1 MNDVSSPTEA
11 GQHPAK
17 PLRARE
23 KMDPRFE
30 AALARVD
37 RQVFLNNRT
46 EGLVVGRSIPSTEN
60 LRRTLAIVTL
70 LPSGP
75 NVLHVGAGLGYAS
88 VVLAQV
94 ARKVV
99 AIEINALLARAIATN
114 IEQLG
119 VGNVVLRHGDGSGGA
134 PDFAPFDLILVASPS
149 IEQKSALL
157 SQLSPRGQLVC
168 VEWGEASL
176 LTLVKYTHDGRHHYV
191 RSEHGYMDF
200 VPNRDEILIELGLV
214 SDELLVRARQLAKTN
229 KTTIIDEVRK
239 LNNLNDME
247 LYRSLARQYGLQL
260 GEVEQLLRKVDP
272 KYFGACSKAFLD
284 HQHLIPLYP
293 EGGSLKVA
301 TDNPTASMVE
311 IQKVFP
317 KEKIGKIL
325 VTPTDFRRLWS
336 AIDLC
341 QPHYQPAPNTEE
353 QSETA
358 EAENFVDAVKPE
370 VEAHLVSVFEALLLD
385 AVAERASDI
394 HIEQYRGVGR
404 VRLRVD
410 GELRDLNHYV
420 LDSEELKGLV
430 NVIKIRAE
438 LNIAERRLP
447 QGGRSVLRVG
457 SLMYDLR
464 IHVQPSLHGEHVIIR
479 LLPQNSELISIARLG
494 MSPTIGESY
503 QRLLR
508 DPAGLVLVVGPT
520 GSGKSTTLYAGLQL
534 LAEDATRKV
543 ITVEDPIEYSIDNIQ
558 QTRVRPEIGFHFT
571 DAMRSFVRQ
580 DPDVI
585 LVGEIRDYETAL
597 EAIRASQT
605 GHVVLSTLHCND
617 AVDAMQRLY
626 DLGVHPNSLASELL
640 AVIAQRLAR
649 RICPHCRVEAE
660 SDPEI
665 LKEVFPD
672 GTPDSFV
679 AYVGKGCDQCG
690 GRGVHGRVAVV
701 EYMRAN
707 ADLRNAISRQIPVA
721 ELRKL
726 ALDCGLVTMRD
737 SALDHVIQGN
747 IPLSEL
753 PRILPA
759 ERMAPEARW
768 QWEATE

>member
-1 MNDVSSPTEA
+1 
-11 GQHPAK
+11 
-17 PLRARE
+17 
-23 KMDPRFE
+23 MDPRFE
-30 AALARVD
+30 AALAQVD

-317 KEKIGKIL
+317 KEKSGKFWLRPRISADSGQL
-325 VTPTDFRRLWS
+325 SIFVSPITSLRRIPKSKAKL
-336 AIDLC
+336 
-341 QPHYQPAPNTEE
+341 Q
-353 QSETA
+353 
-358 EAENFVDAVKPE
+358 KPKIS
-370 VEAHLVSVFEALLLD
+370 LMLLSRRWKPIWSVF
-385 AVAERASDI
+385 
-394 HIEQYRGVGR
+394 
-404 VRLRVD
+404 LRRCYWMRWRN
-410 GELRDLNHYV
+410 EP
-420 LDSEELKGLV
+420 
-430 NVIKIRAE
+430 A
-438 LNIAERRLP
+438 
-447 QGGRSVLRVG
+447 
-457 SLMYDLR
+457 
-464 IHVQPSLHGEHVIIR
+464 
-479 LLPQNSELISIARLG
+479 ISILSSTAV
-494 MSPTIGESY
+494 S
-503 QRLLR
+503 
-508 DPAGLVLVVGPT
+508 AGC
-520 GSGKSTTLYAGLQL
+520 AC
-534 LAEDATRKV
+534 E
-543 ITVEDPIEYSIDNIQ
+543 
-558 QTRVRPEIGFHFT
+558 
-571 DAMRSFVRQ
+571 
-580 DPDVI
+580 
-585 LVGEIRDYETAL
+585 
-597 EAIRASQT
+597 
-605 GHVVLSTLHCND
+605 
-617 AVDAMQRLY
+617 
-626 DLGVHPNSLASELL
+626 
-640 AVIAQRLAR
+640 
-649 RICPHCRVEAE
+649 
-660 SDPEI
+660 
-665 LKEVFPD
+665 
-672 GTPDSFV
+672 
-679 AYVGKGCDQCG
+679 
-690 GRGVHGRVAVV
+690 
-701 EYMRAN
+701 
-707 ADLRNAISRQIPVA
+707 
-721 ELRKL
+721 
-726 ALDCGLVTMRD
+726 
-737 SALDHVIQGN
+737 
-747 IPLSEL
+747 
-753 PRILPA
+753 
-759 ERMAPEARW
+759 
-768 QWEATE
+768 

>member
-1 MNDVSSPTEA
+1 
-11 GQHPAK
+11 
-17 PLRARE
+17 
-23 KMDPRFE
+23 
-30 AALARVD
+30 
-37 RQVFLNNRT
+37 
-46 EGLVVGRSIPSTEN
+46 
-60 LRRTLAIVTL
+60 
-70 LPSGP
+70 
-75 NVLHVGAGLGYAS
+75 
-88 VVLAQV
+88 
-94 ARKVV
+94 
-99 AIEINALLARAIATN
+99 
-114 IEQLG
+114 
-119 VGNVVLRHGDGSGGA
+119 
-134 PDFAPFDLILVASPS
+134 
-149 IEQKSALL
+149 
-157 SQLSPRGQLVC
+157 LVC
-168 VEWGEASL
+168 IERAEASM
-176 LTLVKYTHDGRHHYV
+176 LTLVKYTNDAHHNV
-191 RSEHGYMDF
+191 IRSEHGYIDF
-200 VPNRDEILIELGLV
+200 VQDRDQILIELGLV
-214 SDELLVRARQLAKTN
+214 TDDLLAQARQLAQSN
-229 KTTIIDEVRK
+229 NTTIIDEVRK
-239 LNNLNDME
+239 LNNLSDLE

-260 GEVEQLLRKVDP
+260 GEVEKLLRKVDP
-272 KYFGACSKAFLD
+272 AFFGACSKAFLD
-284 HQHLIPLYP
+284 HQHLMPLYQ
-293 EGGSLKVA
+293 ENGVLVVA
-301 TDNPTASMVE
+301 TDNPAASMVE
-311 IQKVFP
+311 LQKVFP
-317 KEKIGKIL
+317 KTKVEKLL

-341 QPHYQPAPNTEE
+341 QPHYQPEPSSEEGETEE
-353 QSETA
+353 A
-358 EAENFVDAVKPE
+358 EDLLGGFKPE

-394 HIEQYRGVGR
+394 HIEQYRGIGR

-420 LDSEELKGLV
+420 LDADELKGLV

-457 SLMYDLR
+457 SLAFDLR

-479 LLPQNSELISIARLG
+479 LLPQNSELISIAKLG
-494 MSPTIGESY
+494 MSSAIAESY

-534 LAEDATRKV
+534 LAEDTTRKV

-558 QTRVRPEIGFHFT
+558 QTRVRPEIGFNFA

-626 DLGVHPNSLASELL
+626 DLGVHANSLASELL

-660 SDPEI
+660 PEPEI

-679 AYVGKGCDQCG
+679 AYIGKGCDRCG

-707 ADLRNAISRQIPVA
+707 ADLRNAIARQIPVG

>member
-1 MNDVSSPTEA
+1 M
-11 GQHPAK
+11 K
-17 PLRARE
+17 PERCAY
-23 KMDPRFE
+23 KIDPRFE
-30 AALARVD
+30 AALALVD
-37 RQVFLNNRT
+37 RRIFLDNQTQGR
-46 EGLVVGRSIPSTEN
+46 VVGRSIPSTEN
-60 LRRTLAIVTL
+60 LVKILGVVTQ
-70 LPSGP
+70 LPTRARI
-75 NVLHVGAGLGYAS
+75 LHIGAGLGYATA
-88 VVLAQV
+88 VLARL
-94 ARKVV
+94 AHGVV
-99 AIEINALLARAIATN
+99 AIEKNPLLADVIEKHARELELKN
-114 IEQLG
+114 I
-119 VGNVVLRHGDGSGGA
+119 VVRQGEGSAGA
-134 PDFAPFDLILVASPS
+134 PDFAPFDLILVATPN
-149 IEQKSALL
+149 IDHKSALL
-157 SQLSPRGQLVC
+157 KQLTLWGQLVC
-168 VEWGEASL
+168 IERAEASL
-176 LTLVKYTHDGRHHYV
+176 LMLVKYTKGDNHNVIRT
-191 RSEHGYMDF
+191 EHGYIDF
-200 VPNRDEILIELGLV
+200 VQDRDQILLELGLV
-214 SDELLVRARQLAKTN
+214 TDDLLTQARKLAQRN

-239 LNNLNDME
+239 LNNLGDLE
-247 LYRSLARQYGLQL
+247 LYRSLAKQYDLQL
-260 GEVEQLLRKVDP
+260 GEVEKLLRKVDP
-272 KYFGACSKAFLD
+272 AFFGACSRAFLD
-284 HQHLIPLYP
+284 HQRLMPLYQ
-293 EGGSLKVA
+293 EDGVLKVA
-301 TDNPTASMVE
+301 TDNPGAAMAE
-311 IQKVFP
+311 LQQVFP
-317 KEKIGKIL
+317 KLKVEKLL

-341 QPHYQPAPNTEE
+341 QPHYQPAASQEDE
-353 QSETA
+353 H
-358 EAENFVDAVKPE
+358 EAADNQDLLGCFKPE

-385 AVAERASDI
+385 AVADRASDI
-394 HIEQYRGVGR
+394 HIEQYHGVGR
-404 VRLRVD
+404 VRLRID

-420 LDSEELKGLV
+420 LDSNELKGLV

-457 SLMYDLR
+457 SLGFDLR

-479 LLPQNSELISIARLG
+479 LLPQNSELISIAKLG
-494 MSPTIGESY
+494 MSAAIAESY

-543 ITVEDPIEYSIDNIQ
+543 ITVEDPIEYSIDHIQ
-558 QTRVRPEIGFHFT
+558 QTRVRPEIGFNFA

-626 DLGVHPNSLASELL
+626 DLGVHANSLASELL

-660 SDPEI
+660 PESEI

-679 AYVGKGCDQCG
+679 AYIGKGCDQCG

-707 ADLRNAISRQIPVA
+707 ADLRNAISRQIPVG

-726 ALDCGLVTMRD
+726 ALDCGLITMRD

-768 QWEATE
+768 QWEATD